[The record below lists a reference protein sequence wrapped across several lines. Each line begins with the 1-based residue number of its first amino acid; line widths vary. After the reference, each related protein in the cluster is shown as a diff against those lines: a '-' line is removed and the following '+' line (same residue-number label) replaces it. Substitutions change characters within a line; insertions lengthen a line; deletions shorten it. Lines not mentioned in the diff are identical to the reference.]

1 MILQYLEKWNIIY
14 TLWFM
19 GIYPRET
26 LEYVSQDKNVQE
38 RA

>member
-1 MILQYLEKWNIIY
+1 MILQYLEKWNIY
-14 TLWFM
+14 TLWFI

-38 RA
+38 HA